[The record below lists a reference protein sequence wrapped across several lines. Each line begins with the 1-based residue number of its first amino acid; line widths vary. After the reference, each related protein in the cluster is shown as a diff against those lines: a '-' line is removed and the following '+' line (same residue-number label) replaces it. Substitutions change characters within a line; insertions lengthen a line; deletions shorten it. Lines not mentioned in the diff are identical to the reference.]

1 VKSRRKFILDGSIFM
16 AALAAAPASS
26 FGLPVF
32 SREGPVSLQNVSHRE
47 LAALIGTI
55 FRVRLSSGA
64 AVDLKLLKAPL
75 APPTP
80 VLAGHPLPGD
90 AGYEKFSLIF
100 NGPKNHLIQSAIHHF
115 EHEELGRFE
124 MYVGQIGTMDD
135 DVRYEAGFNRP
146 APVVS

>member
-1 VKSRRKFILDGSIFM
+1 M
-16 AALAAAPASS
+16 
-26 FGLPVF
+26 
-32 SREGPVSLQNVSHRE
+32 
-47 LAALIGTI
+47 IGTI

-64 AVDLKLLKAPL
+64 VVDLKLLKAPL
-75 APPTP
+75 SPSTP

-124 MYVGQIGTMDD
+124 MYAGQIGTMDD
-135 DVRYEAGFNRP
+135 DIRYEAGFNRP
-146 APVVS
+146 APAVS